1 MSREMRLAKGKVRA
15 VPGSGLGRLGKRWLF
30 PWSPG
35 GRGLENKFVRSIFD
49 IILKVGMYFEA

>member
-1 MSREMRLAKGKVRA
+1 MRLAKGKVRA

-30 PWSPG
+30 QWSTG

-49 IILKVGMYFEA
+49 ISLKVGMYFEA